1 VLSIGIRAVL
11 FTQGTNHPKR
21 WILRER
27 GWWSTT
33 RQRSPSST
41 SQEMISPR
49 TLARVIRK
57 ETGRRRGTLKR
68 SSTKTATSLL
78 LPQETTTTRKR
89 NRLTQTFHLIILAFR
104 LTPMPI
110 YFQFHLGNL
119 RILMEKTTHFGV
131 TKCVVTYSL
140 SIQVFGRSLKT
151 ECFLIVLTTPF
162 SLMSKSIKM
171 HKLPLFC

>member
-1 VLSIGIRAVL
+1 VLSISIRAVL
-11 FTQGTNHPKR
+11 FTKGTNRPKR

-33 RQRSPSST
+33 RQRSKSST
-41 SQEMISPR
+41 SQEMISPQ

-57 ETGRRRGTLKR
+57 ETRRRRGASRR
-68 SSTKTATSLL
+68 SSTTIAMNLL
-78 LPQETTTTRKR
+78 LPQETMTTRKR
-89 NRLTQTFHLIILAFR
+89 NRLTQTFHLIILVFW
-104 LTPMPI
+104 LTPMLI

-119 RILMEKTTHFGV
+119 RTLMEKTTHFGV

-140 SIQVFGRSLKT
+140 SIQVFGRLLKM
-151 ECFLIVLTTPF
+151 ECFLIVLTTLF